1 MLQLPNCGLEEVKT
15 WKSHNIF
22 LEGSPLDNSQG
33 KEGLFIGILASVN
46 LRNVIE
52 WQYLNILW
60 AVYNRQLCHLQLCV
74 ERRQRRATFGLSSS
88 ICQPMK

>member
-1 MLQLPNCGLEEVKT
+1 MLQLSNCGLEEVKT

-46 LRNVIE
+46 LTE
-52 WQYLNILW
+52 
-60 AVYNRQLCHLQLCV
+60 CHRMAISEYPVGC
-74 ERRQRRATFGLSSS
+74 
-88 ICQPMK
+88 I